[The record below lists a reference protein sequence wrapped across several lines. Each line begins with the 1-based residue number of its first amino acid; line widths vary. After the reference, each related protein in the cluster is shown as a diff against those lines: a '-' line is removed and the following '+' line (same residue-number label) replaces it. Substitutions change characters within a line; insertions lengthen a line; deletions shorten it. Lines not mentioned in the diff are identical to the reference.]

1 MNHHG
6 MNDPRPLLTGD
17 QPMPKHPAKKR
28 ACTYVTGLSDEA
40 AKALGAST
48 LPHPSGDFINDVIKA
63 AEELSKC
70 GEASIVALGGTPY
83 EIIVAATAAFINYR
97 KTELKALHNPSITTV
112 NTATIHALG
121 TGETYKLRKTITD
134 LVKDRCAPIES
145 IADILGLT
153 PTTLERH
160 ARLMSTAGI
169 VKIANMRVC
178 GQNSEEPGS

>member
-1 MNHHG
+1 M
-6 MNDPRPLLTGD
+6 
-17 QPMPKHPAKKR
+17 
-28 ACTYVTGLSDEA
+28 TGLSDEV

-48 LPHPSGDFINDVIKA
+48 LPHPSGDFINDVIKTV
-63 AEELSKC
+63 EEISKC
-70 GEASIVALGGTPY
+70 GEAAVVALGGTPY
-83 EIIVAATAAFINYR
+83 EIIVVATAAFINYR
-97 KTELKALHNPSITTV
+97 KTELIALHNPSITTV

-169 VKIANMRVC
+169 IRITNMKVC
-178 GQNSEEPGS
+178 GQHSEGSSS